1 MPTDLSFH
9 ECLDLHARRYP
20 LMEIQDLVKLAYQ
33 ASQGS
38 GHLVAS
44 EADALAFLHAES
56 EQAMADPYEAD
67 AIVCE
72 PAGPDFCRVHL
83 RALPAA
89 GLSLGTVARVF
100 FLTAAEPPAGQ
111 TALDD
116 LLGQV
121 RSALGQGLPLARP
134 IGLDDWDRWIASYRA
149 TGCPAVHHS
158 DTYRR
163 AYRPAYRLVT
173 ARFAK
178 ILPLFKTIDA
188 LLRSK
193 SHIVI
198 AIDGCSGSGKS
209 TWAYFLH
216 QVYGGNLF
224 HMDDFFLRPE
234 QRTEKR
240 LAETGG
246 NIDYERFSAEI
257 LAGLSG
263 DKPFGYRRYDCRTQT
278 LGEPI
283 KINPDRFNL
292 IEGVYSHHPKFS
304 GRYDLKVFLRMSEDD
319 QHARILARSGPA
331 LYRRFVNEWIPM
343 ENRYFSVMQIA
354 ESSNLILDM

>member
-1 MPTDLSFH
+1 
-9 ECLDLHARRYP
+9 
-20 LMEIQDLVKLAYQ
+20 MEIQDLVKLAYQ

-44 EADALAFLHAES
+44 ETDALASLHAES
-56 EQAMADPYEAD
+56 EQAQADLHEAD
-67 AIVCE
+67 VIVCE

-89 GLSLGTVARVF
+89 GLSLETVARIF

-111 TALDD
+111 IALND

-121 RSALGQGLPLARP
+121 RAALGQGLPLARP
-134 IGLDDWDRWIASYRA
+134 IGLDDWDRWITSYRA
-149 TGCPAVHHS
+149 KGCPAMHHS

-178 ILPLFKTIDA
+178 ILPLFQAIDA
-188 LLRSK
+188 LLRTK
-193 SHIVI
+193 PRIVV
-198 AIDGCSGSGKS
+198 ALDGCSGSGKS
-209 TWAYFLH
+209 TWSDFLH

-234 QRTEKR
+234 QRTETR
-240 LAETGG
+240 LAEPGG
-246 NIDYERFSAEI
+246 NIDYERFGAEI
-257 LAGLSG
+257 VAGLDSN
-263 DKPFGYRRYDCRTQT
+263 KPFGYRRYDCRTQT

-283 KINPDRFNL
+283 KVNPDRFNL
-292 IEGVYSHHPKFS
+292 IEGVYSHHPKLS
-304 GRYDLKVFLRMSEDD
+304 GRYDLKVFLRMSEGD
-319 QHARILARSGPA
+319 QHARVLARSGPA

-354 ESSNLILDM
+354 ENSDLILEM